1 MNSLQKKLVSG
12 ALIVATLCLAVAFSS
27 HAQNHGTPG
36 QASST
41 STSEASLDAERAQ
54 IWNSPNML
62 RARAWLQDYCSTS
75 AKVTPEDAQKFMSEL
90 QNMTPVQMKLWLM
103 KFDEEEDQKA
113 QQRALW
119 SQAHSAALAQ

>member
-27 HAQNHGTPG
+27 HAQNHGIAG
-36 QASST
+36 QEAST

-62 RARAWLQDYCSTS
+62 RARAWLQDYCATS
-75 AKVTPEDAQKFMSEL
+75 AKVKPGEGEKYMNELANITP
-90 QNMTPVQMKLWLM
+90 TQMKLWLM
-103 KFDEEEDQKA
+103 KFDEEEAGK
-113 QQRALW
+113 QQQQQL
-119 SQAHSAALAQ
+119 